1 MQNKIIN
8 LIHIA
13 IHAIII
19 VMGSVAIILQA
30 ISSSQSPLSEGGFAI
45 FRYFTI
51 DGNIFICVSSIVI
64 MSYLIYA
71 YIKKKDI
78 PNYIYI
84 LHLMSA
90 VSSLLIFLTVMVVLL
105 PYYGSILLIGYIMIV
120 LHATNPIIAVLSF
133 LFLYKN
139 KITNR
144 LALLG
149 IMPMAVY
156 GIIAII
162 LVASKVW
169 TGNLIPYPFLKLY
182 DNPWWQSVLYITSM
196 FGGSALAGLLLA
208 FASNKLYVLNYGKL
222 GKTIIGAVVFAILL
236 GLLLLLI
243 LI

>member
-1 MQNKIIN
+1 MQNKIIA

-13 IHAIII
+13 IHAVII
-19 VMGSVAIILQA
+19 VMGSIAIILQA
-30 ISSSQSPLSEGGFAI
+30 ISSSQSILSEGGLAI

-51 DGNIFICVSSIVI
+51 DGNIFVCVASIVI
-64 MSYLIYA
+64 ISYLIYA

-105 PYYGSILLIGYIMIV
+105 PYYGSILLAGYIMIV
-120 LHATNPIIAVLSF
+120 LHATNPIIVLLSF
-133 LFLYKN
+133 LFLYNN
-139 KITNR
+139 KIKKR
-144 LALLG
+144 LAILG

-162 LVASKVW
+162 LVACKVW
-169 TGNLIPYPFLKLY
+169 TGRLIPYPFLELY
-182 DNPWWQSVLYITSM
+182 DNPWWQSVLYITFM
-196 FGGSALAGLLLA
+196 FGGSALAGLLLS
-208 FASNKLYVLNYGKL
+208 FASSKLYILNYGKL
-222 GKTIIGAVVFAILL
+222 GTIIIGVVIFAILL
-236 GLLLLLI
+236 GLLLLLV